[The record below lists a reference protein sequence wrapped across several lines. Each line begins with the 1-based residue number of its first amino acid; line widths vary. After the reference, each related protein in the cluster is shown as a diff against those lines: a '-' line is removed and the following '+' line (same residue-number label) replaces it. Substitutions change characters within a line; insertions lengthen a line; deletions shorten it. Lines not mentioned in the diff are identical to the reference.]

1 MASFLNIMQ
10 LKMRNTLLILMVA
23 VHLAGNTEI
32 GQLFRMP
39 QLISHFFQHHRQ
51 DQSIDFFEFIA
62 MHYGGDDG
70 TAADD
75 DFDNQLPC
83 HNLNQSTI
91 VHIFS
96 PMVTD
101 IPVSGLDIPVP
112 AERNDRPVA
121 GISSK
126 HVLEILQPPR
136 QA

>member
-1 MASFLNIMQ
+1 
-10 LKMRNTLLILMVA
+10 MRNTLLILLIS
-23 VHLAGNTEI
+23 VHLSGNTEI
-32 GQLFRMP
+32 GQLFRVP

-75 DFDNQLPC
+75 DIDNQLPC
-83 HNLNQSTI
+83 HNVNQSTI
-91 VHIFS
+91 AHVIS

-101 IPVSGLDIPVP
+101 IPVSGFYLPDPS
-112 AERNDRPVA
+112 ERNDRLVT
-121 GISSK
+121 GKTSE
-126 HVLEILQPPR
+126 HVWEFLQPPR